1 GACCISTYSAS
12 QPPAFATIA
21 ISTERARGRFI
32 HSTSSAAANFSFI
45 DFSGMRFPPAM
56 GRGASALA
64 RPMSSDETRDHNA
77 LSAAIT
83 ASSTSMY
90 AFGAA
95 ALALAERALRWDAN
109 FLDARPP
116 RRRLDRLHQLGHLRR
131 ERVPGQKGAGT

>member
-1 GACCISTYSAS
+1 
-12 QPPAFATIA
+12 
-21 ISTERARGRFI
+21 
-32 HSTSSAAANFSFI
+32 
-45 DFSGMRFPPAM
+45 
-56 GRGASALA
+56 
-64 RPMSSDETRDHNA
+64 MSSDETRDHNA

-116 RRRLDRLHQLGHLRR
+116 RRRLDRLHQLGHLDFGQAPPDSEKSPPSLEARLSW
-131 ERVPGQKGAGT
+131 PGDE